1 MNSKAAEPSIL
12 PFVCSG
18 VLNQIHRAQPCDLL
32 QVVEGCDQDKI

>member
-18 VLNQIHRAQPCDLL
+18 VLTPVHRAQLCGVL
-32 QVVEGCDQDKI
+32 QVVEGCDHDKI